1 MKKFLPILLILFCYC
16 KSYSQ
21 TNSIKNLVL
30 EGGGIRGVAYVGAID
45 ELQKN
50 HVLDSIQNYAG
61 TSAGSILAALLAVN
75 YSADELKEILSGV
88 KFHQFNDNEF
98 GFISGSKRIIRKYG
112 WYKGNRFENFIEKL
126 IFQKTNQQ
134 NFTLLQ
140 LHEMHIASPDK
151 FKDLFVTATDLVS
164 QQAVVI
170 SYQNYPNM
178 PVSKAIRCSMS
189 IPFYFKPVVWNYVDK
204 DFSEIHY
211 RQILVDGGVLMN
223 YPITIFD
230 KQYLPN
236 QTLGLRLDDSI
247 ESFNY
252 NKQISPNKTNSNQ
265 LEIKNIKDFTMD
277 FYYLIMTSL
286 NDKNLTA
293 EDEKRTIQISPGSI
307 GQKIKKLKN
316 IEVEL
321 LVNNGRTAVKN
332 FLKR

>member
-1 MKKFLPILLILFCYC
+1 MKKIIIIFLLLCCYS
-16 KSYSQ
+16 KSFSQ
-21 TNSIKNLVL
+21 TKSIKNLVL
-30 EGGGIRGVAYVGAID
+30 EGGGIRGIAYVGAID
-45 ELQKN
+45 ELQSN
-50 HVLDSIQNYAG
+50 HALDSIQNYAG
-61 TSAGSILAALLAVN
+61 TSAGSILAALLSVN
-75 YSADELKEILSGV
+75 YSSDELKLILSNV
-88 KFHQFNDNEF
+88 KFQKFNDNEF
-98 GFISGSKRIIRKYG
+98 GFISGSKRMIRKYG
-112 WYKGNRFENFIEKL
+112 WYKGNKFENFIEKL
-126 IFQKTNQQ
+126 IFQKTNFQ

-140 LHEMHIASPDK
+140 LHQQHLAHPDK
-151 FKDLFVTATDLVS
+151 FKDLFLTATDLVS

-178 PVSKAIRCSMS
+178 PISKAVRCSMS

-211 RQILVDGGVLMN
+211 QQILVDGGVLMN
-223 YPITIFD
+223 YPIAIFD

-252 NKQISPNKTNSNQ
+252 NKQIAPNKNNSNQ

-286 NDKNLTA
+286 NDKNLTS

-316 IEVEL
+316 NEVEL
-321 LVNNGRTAVKN
+321 LVNNGRMAVKN
-332 FLKR
+332 FLKK